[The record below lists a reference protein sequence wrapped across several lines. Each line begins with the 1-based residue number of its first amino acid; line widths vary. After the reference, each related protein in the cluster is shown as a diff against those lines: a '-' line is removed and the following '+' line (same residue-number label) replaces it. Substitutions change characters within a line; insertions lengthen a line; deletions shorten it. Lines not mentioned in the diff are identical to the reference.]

1 MQFVLVMSELLFE
14 CYGVPSIAYGVDSL
28 FGYFYG
34 QSSSLDD
41 GLIINIGY
49 HNIHIIPVLNGKVI
63 FKNSRRINIGGQHI
77 IMFLHRLLQLKYPV
91 HTAAI
96 TLGRAEEL
104 LHEHCYISTDYQE
117 ELQQW
122 TSHDYYEENIMKFQ
136 LPFTVSLSGPA
147 LTSKLLKTH

>member
-1 MQFVLVMSELLFE
+1 MSELLFE

-28 FGYFYG
+28 CGYFYG
-34 QSSSLDD
+34 QQNNKNN

-49 HNIHIIPVLNGKVI
+49 HNIHIIPILHGKVI
-63 FKNSRRINIGGQHI
+63 FKNSRRINTGGQHI

-104 LHEHCYISTDYQE
+104 FHEHCYISGNYHE
-117 ELQQW
+117 ELIKW
-122 TSHDYYEENIMKFQ
+122 SSHDYYEENIRRIQ
-136 LPFTVSLSGPA
+136 LPFTIA
-147 LTSKLLKTH
+147 LAVPTLTCKIIFILGRIHCG